1 MVKESKENTSSLN
14 FSDYERIRDE
24 LVGILSRPGG
34 GPGVFTDVQKILI
47 EGLDQARKEAI
58 KSDGQAIVCKKLM
71 EMDSLIIETAVHN
84 LKSAQKH
91 MCGVHFPLVSYAR
104 NLVAEQKKEFDRLTN
119 KGGKIKEPFDLSF
132 LVGIESRN
140 IRNRTAEMKLAE
152 EVKTEVLPAAQARMA
167 RGDYKTVKALRAQGL
182 SIREIAKKTG
192 WSNARV
198 GRIAKEI

>member
-132 LVGIESRN
+132 LVEIKASGSDAKLLEPIDVTPASR
-140 IRNRTAEMKLAE
+140 E
-152 EVKTEVLPAAQARMA
+152 E
-167 RGDYKTVKALRAQGL
+167 RGDYQTVKELRAQGL
-182 SIREIAKKTG
+182 SIREIAKRTG
-192 WSNARV
+192 WSKTRV
-198 GRIAKEI
+198 GKIAKEI